1 MRYRERDGAAVPG
14 DLLAWGGRRP
24 PNHRLPRVRPESKPQ
39 MSGLKPEYTT
49 DEVIDVVC
57 TSKRSYPA
65 AKIVFFVNDEPVRF

>member
-1 MRYRERDGAAVPG
+1 MVPSVKPDDFERFEVEITFP
-14 DLLAWGGRRP
+14 
-24 PNHRLPRVRPESKPQ
+24 VRPESKPQ